1 MRSVKIDGYDNYLLY
16 ENGGVINSNT
26 NKKLT
31 VQYNKAQY
39 VIRLSKNKKAKA
51 FNLLRLIY
59 KLFCNEKLGRSEL
72 IKLKNKNLKEK
83 FHYTNLEK
91 VNIKDIRKNID
102 YDELDKSKQWKEV
115 IGYQENYKIS
125 NIGDIFS
132 VKSNQML
139 KQRTNSSGYYV
150 VKLINDNKRTE
161 HYIHRLVYETFKNK
175 INSENVVDH
184 IDRNKLNNNLDNLR
198 EATRSEN
205 AFNVVRKEQTVSKI
219 HQYSLDGKF
228 IKEWCS
234 YKEIKNELGYFGG
247 NISGCCN
254 GKLESSNGFIWKN
267 PKIVNDLKDFVD
279 INARN
284 ETTFSRY
291 KINRKGETIG
301 KYNIKMNPYKRGPYL
316 AVRLNGDDGKKY
328 DFTIHRLVALTF
340 INNHNNYSVVNHID
354 ENKLNNNA
362 ENLEWVTHQQNIIHS
377 QGKKI
382 NKICPK
388 TDKILKTYNTISE
401 IVREL
406 DKKSTGGITRV
417 LSDNNKIAYGFKW
430 QYAN

>member
-1 MRSVKIDGYDNYLLY
+1 MRSVKIDG
-16 ENGGVINSNT
+16 
-26 NKKLT
+26 
-31 VQYNKAQY
+31 Y
-39 VIRLSKNKKAKA
+39 VIRLSKNKKTKD

-59 KLFCNEKLGRSEL
+59 KEFCNEELNISEL

-91 VNIKDIRKNID
+91 INIKDIRKNTNH
-102 YDELDKSKQWKEV
+102 DELDKSKQWKEV
-115 IGYQENYKIS
+115 IGYPENYKIS
-125 NIGDIFS
+125 NVGDIFS

-139 KQRTNSSGYYV
+139 KQRINSSGYYV
-150 VKLINDNKRTE
+150 VKLINDDKRTE

-175 INSENVVDH
+175 INSKNVVDH
-184 IDRNKLNNNLDNLR
+184 IDRNKLNNSLNNLR

-205 AFNVVRKEQTVSKI
+205 AFNVSRKNKESSKI
-219 HQYSLDGKF
+219 YQYSSNNEF
-228 IKEWCS
+228 IKEWNS
-234 YKEIKNELGYFGG
+234 LYEINKELGFSTS
-247 NISGCCN
+247 NISACCN
-254 GKLESSNGFIWKN
+254 GKHKLIHGFIWKN
-267 PKIVNDLKDFVD
+267 PKIINDLKDFVN

-291 KINRKGETIG
+291 KINRKGEIIG
-301 KYNIKMNPYKRGPYL
+301 KYNIKMNPYERGSYL

-328 DFTIHRLVALTF
+328 DFTVHRLVALTF
-340 INNHNNYSVVNHID
+340 INNPNNYPFVNHID
-354 ENKLNNNA
+354 ENKLNNNV
-362 ENLEWVTHQQNIIHS
+362 ENLEWVTNQQNIIHS

-388 TDKILKTYNTISE
+388 TNKILKTYNTISE
-401 IVREL
+401 VVREL

-417 LSDNNKIAYGFKW
+417 LSDNNKIAYGLKW